1 MKYFLI
7 DDDDII
13 SIIHPQIIKKADS
26 DAEIKVFKNSEEAFD
41 LLKKIQISNLRIPDF
56 IFLDINMPFLTGFEF
71 LDQFSEDQKIYF
83 SLTKFIILSSSID
96 SKDLEKSKK
105 YPMVYDFIHKPLTK
119 EYIKSL
125 IEA

>member
-1 MKYFLI
+1 MKYILI

-13 SIIHPQIIKKADS
+13 SIIHPQIIQRADPDS
-26 DAEIKVFKNSEEAFD
+26 EILVFKDSEEAFRE
-41 LLKKIQISNLRIPDF
+41 LNNIFLGKLKTPDF

-71 LDQFSEDQKIYF
+71 LDQFTEEQRRYY

-96 SKDLEKSKK
+96 SRDLEKSKK